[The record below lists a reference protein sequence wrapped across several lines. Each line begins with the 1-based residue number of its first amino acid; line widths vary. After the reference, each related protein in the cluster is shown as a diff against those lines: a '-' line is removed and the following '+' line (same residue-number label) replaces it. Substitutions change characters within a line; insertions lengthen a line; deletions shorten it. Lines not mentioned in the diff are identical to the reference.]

1 MASLLDN
8 ILSFGAAPP
17 QYLGSLLGDQQVE
30 DLRGKAMTT
39 GLFNALVGYLA
50 TPKNRGLGLG
60 TVLGNTLMAGQQG
73 AQGVYD
79 QAVQDYQTTEKIK
92 QMQLERALQAQK
104 IADQQNM
111 RRLAPQL
118 IREVPAQTEL
128 VDQGTY
134 FIPQPTAP
142 DAVAPNYNLQPVVK
156 EPIERVVSPARREID
171 PAVLQ
176 QLLTTSSD
184 PLGTLKTAAE
194 LVPSLRKAGLVQ
206 TQNMGDNPFQ
216 VWSETSVSP
225 QVQKLAKQ
233 YANSYQS
240 GTIDA
245 ETADKRIADL
255 AKAEESYIARTE
267 GAAQRKAE
275 SERDYRLR
283 ESIAE
288 QNRINQQ
295 GQLANQQQ
303 LTALRQDQAAQK
315 GQKTLP
321 AYAFKAEG
329 EDLDTAM
336 QAVNLSGQVDNQIKS
351 LITNKV
357 DFSPVNKARL
367 ATKSFTGSTDP
378 DVLAY
383 NEYNNFMT
391 RLVNESLRLNK
402 GVQTEGDAQRAFKE
416 LSSARS
422 TADVIRSLEKIRDVN
437 AKAAALR
444 NDLVQARRKSS
455 GLTEERG
462 YTPPERIPVPTY
474 LPYIGTKA
482 QYDKLPKGSQ
492 YYDYANVDA
501 AGNPVLRVKE

>member
-17 QYLGSLLGDQQVE
+17 QYLGSLLGDQQVQ

-111 RRLAPQL
+111 RKLAPQL

-142 DAVAPNYNLQPVVK
+142 DAVYPNYNLQPVVK
-156 EPIERVVSPARREID
+156 EPIERVVAPARREID

-206 TQNMGDNPFQ
+206 MPSTMDNPFEIF
-216 VWSETSVSP
+216 VEGGISP
-225 QVQKLAKQ
+225 TVRKLANQYKQ
-233 YANSYQS
+233 SYAN
-240 GTIDA
+240 GTIDQ
-245 ETADKRIADL
+245 ETAEKRILELGKMD
-255 AKAEESYIARTE
+255 ETYVDRT
-267 GAAQRKAE
+267 GKDQDRDAQRE
-275 SERDYRLR
+275 LVQSNMLI
-283 ESIAE
+283 S
-288 QNRINQQ
+288 QNLARGNLQVAQ
-295 GQLANQQQ
+295 GNL
-303 LTALRQDQAAQK
+303 ALRQDMQNKQ

-422 TADVIRSLEKIRDVN
+422 TADVIRSLEKIRDIN

-462 YTPPERIPVPTY
+462 YAPPERIPVPTY